1 LVETFFSKCGIV
13 VIILPLVAALFF
25 VAGCLERS
33 SYISNAIPEDQTG
46 ARALCPSGL
55 HVDFDSEVCSSLFS
69 IRGSLTPLGNGSFP
83 YLLLNATLRREGL
96 ALKSTKYLMIGVKSG
111 GDHFFEIAKNM
122 FLPSGDYSCTLE
134 VSGPTGILACET
146 RGCKTREP
154 WTEPS
159 SVPTGMPD
167 KGRSIG
173 VADERLS
180 FQQDDGRVGS
190 DEVDVAPKRES
201 GAERGLGGT
210 KGEATR
216 AEGQESSSQG
226 SGLQVSPSQGLASQD
241 SESQSSPSQGS
252 GPQVSPSQGLASQDS
267 ESQSSPSQGSGPQ
280 VSPSQ
285 ELASQD
291 SESQSQVPEGQNAS
305 RDRVESSAKKV
316 AGTDAKKKY
325 DGSSAD
331 ADAMRADASEGTKDV
346 VEKFVGSS
354 SSKKYH
360 RLDCRYAQKIKPEN
374 RIYFSS
380 EEDAKSE
387 GYLPCKVCAP

>member
-1 LVETFFSKCGIV
+1 MVETFFSKCGIV

-146 RGCKTREP
+146 RGCKVREP

-180 FQQDDGRVGS
+180 FQQDDGRVSS

-216 AEGQESSSQG
+216 AEGQES
-226 SGLQVSPSQGLASQD
+226 
-241 SESQSSPSQGS
+241 
-252 GPQVSPSQGLASQDS
+252 
-267 ESQSSPSQGSGPQ
+267 PSQGSGPQ

-291 SESQSQVPEGQNAS
+291 SESQSSLSQGSGLQVSPSQGLASQDSESQSQVPEVRNES

-331 ADAMRADASEGTKDV
+331 ADAMRADASEGTKNV